1 MLYCILLQLPGSQV
15 MFLTSR
21 TTEKREGRTIADTWN
36 LLFTCSAK
44 SCFCSGRRSGVR
56 NRNSTPSWHGA
67 SCVRATCCQWFVNSF
82 FGKRA
87 AHTDPCI
94 LWSTMDANFQCLRC
108 RAFPAG
114 VWCDTQTSPCSCS
127 VLCTDSTRSA
137 HAISSLPC
145 LRPASFSAMASTPA
159 KRISSSSWICGRPHS
174 YHNVSCV
181 ICTLILQVARE
192 STLQTC
198 ATQSTTQA
206 RVGYRKRGEK
216 QRTKACATCL
226 LAEYLSDIEV
236 TASVG
241 WQSLG
246 RRHVPPD
253 DGFSGAPS
261 RAGRKHLRR
270 LRGEMEKTGKAFSNA
285 DGTSGDTTH
294 RRLKSE
300 TSM

>member
-1 MLYCILLQLPGSQV
+1 MHTAGVSASWIKSCCVVLHSAPAPRLPGHV
-15 MFLTSR
+15 PHLKNNR
-21 TTEKREGRTIADTWN
+21 EKRGTDDCGHLESALYLFRKVVF
-36 LLFTCSAK
+36 LLWAHKRRQK
-44 SCFCSGRRSGVR
+44 SKPHTELAWRFVRS
-56 NRNSTPSWHGA
+56 
-67 SCVRATCCQWFVNSF
+67 RATCCQWFVNRF

-108 RAFPAG
+108 RAFPA
-114 VWCDTQTSPCSCS
+114 VMLCDTQTLPCSCS

-145 LRPASFSAMASTPA
+145 LRPATFSAMASTPA

-192 STLQTC
+192 STPQTC
-198 ATQSTTQA
+198 ATQSSTQA
-206 RVGYRKRGEK
+206 RVGYRKRGK
-216 QRTKACATCL
+216 SNAPRPAQHVLR
-226 LAEYLSDIEV
+226 AENLSDIEV

-246 RRHVPPD
+246 RDATFHLTTAFQAHLQEQAESTSA
-253 DGFSGAPS
+253 GFVV
-261 RAGRKHLRR
+261 K
-270 LRGEMEKTGKAFSNA
+270 
-285 DGTSGDTTH
+285 
-294 RRLKSE
+294 
-300 TSM
+300 

>member
-1 MLYCILLQLPGSQV
+1 MYVLAVRGQSSRCAQKLQSTSAQQRFTLWTEGHLEQRRRSLLTKTRRHTAGVSASWIKSCYVVLHSAPAPRLPGHV
-15 MFLTSR
+15 PHLKNNR
-21 TTEKREGRTIADTWN
+21 EKRGTDDCGHLESALYLFRKVVF
-36 LLFTCSAK
+36 LLWAHKRRQK
-44 SCFCSGRRSGVR
+44 SKPHTELAWRFVRS
-56 NRNSTPSWHGA
+56 
-67 SCVRATCCQWFVNSF
+67 RATCCQWFVNRF

-108 RAFPAG
+108 RAFPA
-114 VWCDTQTSPCSCS
+114 VMWCDTQTLPCSCS

-192 STLQTC
+192 STPQTC
-198 ATQSTTQA
+198 ATQSSTQA

-216 QRTKACATCL
+216 QRTKACATCFACREL
-226 LAEYLSDIEV
+226 ERY
-236 TASVG
+236 
-241 WQSLG
+241 
-246 RRHVPPD
+246 
-253 DGFSGAPS
+253 
-261 RAGRKHLRR
+261 
-270 LRGEMEKTGKAFSNA
+270 
-285 DGTSGDTTH
+285 
-294 RRLKSE
+294 
-300 TSM
+300 